1 VGFIQPCRYAEWF
14 SNIVPVEKK
23 DSGKIRICIDFR
35 DLNRATLKDEYPMPI
50 ANMLI
55 NDASGHQIIS
65 FLDSNAGYNQIFMA
79 EEDMSKTAFICPR
92 FVGLFEWVVMTF
104 GLKNAGVT
112 YQRAMNL
119 IFHDLIR
126 VIMEVYIDDI
136 VIKSAAHKSYLADLH
151 LALERMCRYGLKMN
165 PLKCAF
171 GVSARKFLSF
181 IIHDKGIEVDSK
193 RIENNKNVQSPTCK
207 KDLQKFLGKV
217 NYLRRFITN
226 LSEKIIP
233 FTHILKLKD
242 ESEFTWGAKQ
252 QEAIE
257 NIKEYLSTPP
267 VLRAPRRGVPF
278 ELYIAAKEK
287 IIGAVLTQEYEGKE
301 YVIAYLGRRLLD
313 PETRYAHIEKLC
325 LSLYYACAKMRH
337 YLLSSTCVISCQA
350 DVKGP
355 GCRLGGL
362 EGGE

>member
-1 VGFIQPCRYAEWF
+1 
-14 SNIVPVEKK
+14 
-23 DSGKIRICIDFR
+23 
-35 DLNRATLKDEYPMPI
+35 MPI

-278 ELYIAAKEK
+278 KLYIAAKEK

-337 YLLSSTCVISCQA
+337 YLLSSTCVVAC
-350 DVKGP
+350 
-355 GCRLGGL
+355 
-362 EGGE
+362 